1 MRTFI
6 LICAAI
12 LLYAAPL
19 AAQAGE
25 PLSIVATTTQA
36 SDLARILTQGI
47 PDDVVEVTG
56 LMGPGVDPHLYKPT
70 EADTRAMSQ
79 ADALIYMGLHL
90 EGRFDEIFAALA
102 QQGTRIVRLAQP
114 IEAAGFV
121 LEALEDGE
129 GAPDPHFWFDPR
141 NWALS
146 AEALADALSDL
157 LPEQRAQIEANL
169 AEYLAQLDDLF
180 AWAVQGMASVPEG
193 QRYLVTSHD
202 AFHYF
207 GLAFGWQ
214 MQAIQGV
221 STAAEAGVGDIQATV
236 RFIVENEIPVVFVES
251 TIPLDTIESVREAVQ
266 AGGGTVEIGLR
277 ELYSDAMGAPDEFGG
292 TYVGMIAHNVYT
304 ILQSYAQAGV
314 VVDIPEWP
322 DSVTPQPP
330 AEWFLEGEGDA

>member
-169 AEYLAQLDDLF
+169 AAYQAQLDDLF

>member
-1 MRTFI
+1 MRAFI

-12 LLYAAPL
+12 LIHAAPL
-19 AAQAGE
+19 AAQADE
-25 PLSIVATTTQA
+25 PLRVVATTTQA

-47 PDDVVEVTG
+47 PEELVEVTG

-70 EADTRAMSQ
+70 ESNIRAMSQ
-79 ADALIYMGLHL
+79 ADVLVYMGLHL

-102 QQGTRIVRLAQP
+102 QQGTRIVQLAQP
-114 IEAAGFV
+114 IEAAGYV

-146 AEALADALSDL
+146 AQTLADALSDL
-157 LPEQRAQIEANL
+157 LPQQRAQIEANL
-169 AEYLAQLDDLF
+169 AAYQSQLDALF
-180 AWAVQGMASVPEG
+180 VWAVQGMGSVPPG

-221 STAAEAGVGDIQATV
+221 STASEAGVGDIQATV
-236 RFIVENEIPVVFVES
+236 RFIVEHEIPVIFVES
-251 TIPLDTIESVREAVQ
+251 TISMDTIESVREAVR

-304 ILQSYAQAGV
+304 ILQSYARAGV
-314 VVDIPEWP
+314 AVDIPEWP
-322 DSVTPQPP
+322 EGVTPQPP
-330 AEWFLEGEGDA
+330 AEWFLEGEGDV

>member
-1 MRTFI
+1 MRPFI

-12 LLYAAPL
+12 LLHAVPL

-25 PLSIVATTTQA
+25 PLRIVATTTQA
-36 SDLARILTQGI
+36 SDLARILTEGI
-47 PDDVVEVTG
+47 SEELIQITG
-56 LMGPGVDPHLYKPT
+56 LMGSGVDPHLYKPT

-79 ADALIYMGLHL
+79 ADALVYMGLHL

-114 IEAAGFV
+114 IEAAGYV

-157 LPEQRAQIEANL
+157 LPQERPRIEANL
-169 AEYLAQLDDLF
+169 AAYQAQLDALF
-180 AWAVQGMASVPEG
+180 VWAVEGMGSVPEG

-221 STAAEAGVGDIQATV
+221 STASEAGVGDIQATV

-251 TIPLDTIESVREAVQ
+251 TIPLDTIESVREAVR

-304 ILQSYAQAGV
+304 ILQSYALAGV
-314 VVDIPEWP
+314 AVDIPEWP